1 MGDCILAD
9 ESGRASGELRSVL
22 RGAYARRCDSRGL
35 PTGGAHRAI
44 QLRLPNA
51 VPVLRIRSCAR
62 GRLLG

>member
-51 VPVLRIRSCAR
+51 VPVL
-62 GRLLG
+62 